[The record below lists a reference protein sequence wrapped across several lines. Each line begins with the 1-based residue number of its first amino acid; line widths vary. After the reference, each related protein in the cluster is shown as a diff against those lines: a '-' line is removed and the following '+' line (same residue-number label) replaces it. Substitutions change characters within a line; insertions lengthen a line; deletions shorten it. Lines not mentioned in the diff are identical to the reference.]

1 MQHIRSLLVSFIS
14 KQFSLKSD
22 QRGLLSAQLY
32 IHTINRNDVFL
43 YAHHTIWKAVS
54 ACFVQFWLGQTLTA
68 NILNILVTVPGVQC
82 SILPLPPPS
91 SHSCLALSSSLS
103 LLISPVCSHSW
114 LVEIPRVV
122 PPSCSR
128 NSKHLLLISQ
138 SPQQYL
144 RTGFSSPLLPDC
156 SASSSGNMRL
166 ARKKLLVHFWFHAL
180 TLFLVCL
187 QETPGVF
194 LCCSSYLG
202 FVCFFTAAPYAPSKL
217 PAWSWQAGNCLPACL
232 LLHYICC
239 SRNIFF
245 VWIFLHK

>member
-14 KQFSLKSD
+14 KQFSLKRD

-82 SILPLPPPS
+82 SILPLPPS
-91 SHSCLALSSSLS
+91 SHSSLALSSSLS

-122 PPSCSR
+122 APSCSR
-128 NSKHLLLISQ
+128 NFKHLLLISQ

-166 ARKKLLVHFWFHAL
+166 ARKKLLVHFDSMRL
-180 TLFLVCL
+180 
-187 QETPGVF
+187 PVF
-194 LCCSSYLG
+194 LSAFKKLLVYFSVALLILDSS
-202 FVCFFTAAPYAPSKL
+202 VFFTAAPYAPSKL
-217 PAWSWQAGNCLPACL
+217 PAWSWQAGNCLPAYL

-239 SRNIFF
+239 SRNFFF

>member
-82 SILPLPPPS
+82 SILPLPPPLFS
-91 SHSCLALSSSLS
+91 LLSCSIQSLS

-138 SPQQYL
+138 SPLQYL

-166 ARKKLLVHFWFHAL
+166 ARKKLLVHF
-180 TLFLVCL
+180 
-187 QETPGVF
+187 
-194 LCCSSYLG
+194 
-202 FVCFFTAAPYAPSKL
+202 
-217 PAWSWQAGNCLPACL
+217 
-232 LLHYICC
+232 
-239 SRNIFF
+239 
-245 VWIFLHK
+245 